1 MIIVTPHLVTEASAY
16 IMAAISGGI
25 VSKAVIMEK
34 AFSERFK
41 KIIQDALVIFFIAV
55 ILLIIAAFIETSIT
69 NKLALLFRL

>member
-1 MIIVTPHLVTEASAY
+1 MVVAPHLVTEASAY

-34 AFSERFK
+34 PFSERFK

-55 ILLIIAAFIETSIT
+55 ILLIIAAFIEASIT
-69 NKLALLFRL
+69 KKLALLLGL